1 MNDSQ
6 ETDTSHLE
14 PSIRAKRFYENP
26 VFGFISFIVGVIG
39 IILFIA
45 STKSPDLVYYVDS
58 ARATIVRV
66 NQSSKIR
73 VEIDGKVAKK
83 NITAAQIV
91 IWNDG
96 EEPIRKENLLSP
108 FFIKTGP
115 LNPIIEANIQKE
127 TREVVGLRL
136 DKSKVSEG
144 LLGVNWTI
152 LEQNDGAIIQLVYYG
167 DDQISITASAT
178 VEGQG
183 DIRELKFH
191 EGLVLTGAFLLILLN
206 LFVSFIRDSL
216 LRGRINKRLDRILL
230 GIQFVLTILTTT
242 VIIYHWGW
250 ARSDPPF
257 NGNRSLHI
265 TITSPIHN
273 PR

>member
-14 PSIRAKRFYENP
+14 PSIRAKRFYYNP

-45 STKSPDLVYYVDS
+45 STKSPDLVYYVDP

-66 NQSSKIR
+66 NQSSR
-73 VEIDGKVAKK
+73 LHVEIDGKVVKK

-96 EEPIRKENLLSP
+96 EEPIRKEKLLSP

-127 TREVVGLRL
+127 TRKVVGLRL
-136 DKSKVSEG
+136 DTSKVSEG
-144 LLGVNWTI
+144 LLGVDWTI
-152 LEQNDGAIIQLVYYG
+152 LEQNDGAIIQLIYYG
-167 DDQISITASAT
+167 DDQTYITASAT

-183 DIRELKFH
+183 DIRELKSH
-191 EGLVLTGAFLLILLN
+191 EKLVSIVGPILVFSVVIASSIKERLLRQGRNKERLYRIILWVYLVLLILTL
-206 LFVSFIRDSL
+206 IA
-216 LRGRINKRLDRILL
+216 
-230 GIQFVLTILTTT
+230 
-242 VIIYHWGW
+242 IIAVFYHVVWV
-250 ARSDPPF
+250 RPDPPF
-257 NGNRSLHI
+257 NGIGILR
-265 TITSPIHN
+265 
-273 PR
+273 

>member
-6 ETDTSHLE
+6 ATDTSHLE
-14 PSIRAKRFYENP
+14 PSIRAKRFYDNP

-45 STKSPDLVYYVDS
+45 STKSPDLVYYVDP

-73 VEIDGKVAKK
+73 VEIDGKVATK

-115 LNPIIEANIQKE
+115 LNPIIEANMQKE

-167 DDQISITASAT
+167 DDQTYITASAT

-183 DIRELKFH
+183 DIRELKSH
-191 EGLVLTGAFLLILLN
+191 EKLVSMVGLILVLSTMIA
-206 LFVSFIRDSL
+206 SFIKERL
-216 LRGRINKRLDRILL
+216 LRGRNNKRLYIIISWVYLILL
-230 GIQFVLTILTTT
+230 PLTT
-242 VIIYHWGW
+242 VVVIYHVLW
-250 ARSDPPF
+250 ARPDPP
-257 NGNRSLHI
+257 I
-265 TITSPIHN
+265 
-273 PR
+273 

>member
-6 ETDTSHLE
+6 ETETSLE
-14 PSIRAKRFYENP
+14 PSIRAKRFYDNP
-26 VFGFISFIVGVIG
+26 VFSFSSFIVGVIG

-58 ARATIVRV
+58 ARTTVVRV
-66 NQSSKIR
+66 NQSSRLR
-73 VEIDGKVAKK
+73 VEVDGKVVKK
-83 NITAAQIV
+83 NITAAHIV

-127 TREVVGLRL
+127 TREVLGLRL
-136 DKSKVSEG
+136 DKSKISEG

-167 DDQISITASAT
+167 DDQTFITASAT

-191 EGLVLTGAFLLILLN
+191 EGLALMVGLLLVLLVLL
-206 LFVSFIRDSL
+206 VSFIKDSL
-216 LRGRINKRLDRILL
+216 LRGRINKRLYRIILWV
-230 GIQFVLTILTTT
+230 QFVLTTLTTT
-242 VIIYHWGW
+242 VFIYYWGW
-250 ARSDPPF
+250 ASPDPPF

-265 TITSPIHN
+265 TINRPIHN